1 MRFLFPA
8 LSLSVVAISLWVDLT
23 KPSPSANVCLRG
35 LCRYDQVY
43 SEVDS
48 EGANPENLAALLDED
63 PSNPSAWCTYA
74 EMRAQRGDTEGAQA
88 AFQRAVALGPGMAPI
103 LMRAA
108 NFEFA
113 RGRAPE
119 AFALSKRILSQTGA
133 FDELIYSYFQRSPT
147 AIPEML
153 EAAMP
158 AEPRAAQ
165 TWLAWLK
172 INGTDQALVDTWSWM
187 SQQHLPDQASAL
199 EFTWALWQRHRF
211 AWARQLWAEWVN
223 ALVKPAGP
231 DSNPERLSNQRFQ
244 NPPNASPF
252 DWRIDSLPSVTV
264 SRDAGLDVRFSG
276 TENVA
281 FSGVRQFTTVAPGHY
296 RFSAEI
302 ETHDLTTD
310 QHPVF
315 HIFDAEPNRKID
327 METKPVPA
335 NASRSLLTAEFDVP
349 AGVQAVEVDL
359 ERHPSRKMD
368 SRIGGTLHVYRVSL
382 TRM

>member
-43 SEVDS
+43 DEVDS
-48 EGANPENLAALLDED
+48 EGANPANLAALLDED

-74 EMRAQRGDTEGAQA
+74 EMLAQRGDAEGAEA

-113 RGRAPE
+113 RGHAPE
-119 AFALSKRILSQTGA
+119 AFALSKRILSETGA
-133 FDELIYSYFQRSPT
+133 FDELVYSYFLRSGVT
-147 AIPEML
+147 IPELL
-153 EAAMP
+153 ETAMP

-172 INGTDQALVDTWSWM
+172 LNGTDQALVDTWSWM
-187 SQQHLPDQASAL
+187 RQHHLPDQASAL

-211 AWARQLWAEWVN
+211 AWAQQLWAGWADAAEM
-223 ALVKPAGP
+223 
-231 DSNPERLSNQRFQ
+231 DFNPERLSNQRFQ
-244 NPPNASPF
+244 NAPNASPF
-252 DWRIDSLPSVTV
+252 DWKLDSLPSVTV
-264 SRDAGLDVRFSG
+264 SRDTGLDVRFSG

-315 HIFDAEPNRKID
+315 HIFDAEPNRRID
-327 METKPVPA
+327 METKPVAA
-335 NASRSLLTAEFDVP
+335 NAARSLLTAEFDVP
-349 AGVQAVEVDL
+349 AGVQAVEIDL

-368 SRIGGTLHVYRVSL
+368 SRIGGTLHVNEVSL
-382 TRM
+382 TRR